1 MLREMDLRLKEAQA
15 ELAQHASIG
24 QPAQTLRIQSERPM
38 PGFQFNLTMIATS
51 IELAKRVGFRAAA
64 DALKIL
70 FGMLK
75 IDLKIPS
82 HDAIEQWTLRLGVAS
97 LKNTFDQGQRVLWM
111 ADHSSQ
117 IGKERLLLIV
127 GVALDDLPPPGETL
141 TFDKMKVL
149 AVVPGRTWKKE
160 DVERE
165 YLKLAQEI
173 GVPVYL
179 LCDGASELR
188 DPAAKLEK
196 DGEKTIVL
204 GDLKHVAANILEKE
218 IGRGERFKSFLK
230 EVGLTRSRVQ
240 QTELDLFAPPK
251 LRSKSR
257 FMNLGKLFT
266 WSTMVLHHLK
276 HPDSEARSGIE
287 ADRMKEKLG
296 WLLEYAEDLESWRQ
310 CQEVIDGCLGVIN
323 REGLDAGTAALVDQ
337 ALEEQAPGWRDRD
350 SSATRIAVQLVA
362 WIERSAGELLPGE
375 RAWLSTELLES
386 LFGCFKQMERQHSHG
401 GFTRLIAA
409 LPTLCLTACR
419 DQIRSAFS
427 QTDSKA
433 TKMWIEKSLGK
444 TLTARRNAA
453 YQELK
458 PKSCDHPITAA

>member
-1 MLREMDLRLKEAQA
+1 
-15 ELAQHASIG
+15 
-24 QPAQTLRIQSERPM
+24 
-38 PGFQFNLTMIATS
+38 MIATS

-70 FGMLK
+70 FDMLK

-97 LKNTFDQGQRVLWM
+97 LKNTFDKGQRVLWM

-149 AVVPGRTWKKE
+149 AVVPGQAWKKE
-160 DVERE
+160 DVQRE
-165 YLKLAQEI
+165 YLKLAKAI
-173 GVPVYL
+173 GAPVYL

-196 DGEKTIVL
+196 NGEKTIVL

-218 IGRGERFKSFLK
+218 IGRSERFQSFLN
-230 EVGLTRSRVQ
+230 EVSLARSRVQ
-240 QTELDLFAPPK
+240 QTELDLFSPPK

-257 FMNLGKLFT
+257 FMNLGALFT
-266 WSTMVLHHLK
+266 WSTMVLHHLN
-276 HPDSEARSGIE
+276 HPDSEARSEIS
-287 ADRMKEKLG
+287 ADRMDEKLG
-296 WLLEYAEDLESWRQ
+296 WLREYEEDLASWDQ
-310 CQEVIDGCLGVIN
+310 CQQVIDRSLGIIN
-323 REGLDAGTAALVDQ
+323 REGLDAGTAAMIDR
-337 ALEEQAPGWRDRD
+337 ALEEQTPRWRDRD
-350 SSATRIAVQLVA
+350 SSATRIAVQLMA
-362 WIERSAGELLPGE
+362 WIEQSAGKLASGE

-386 LFGCFKQMERQHSHG
+386 LFGCFKQMERQHSKG

-409 LPTLCLTACR
+409 LPTLCLQVSR
-419 DQIRSAFS
+419 ELVRSAFGNIN
-427 QTDSKA
+427 SKA
-433 TKMWIEKSLGK
+433 TQQWIQVSLGK

-453 YQELK
+453 YRESK
-458 PKSCDHPITAA
+458 APSCDQTIYTA